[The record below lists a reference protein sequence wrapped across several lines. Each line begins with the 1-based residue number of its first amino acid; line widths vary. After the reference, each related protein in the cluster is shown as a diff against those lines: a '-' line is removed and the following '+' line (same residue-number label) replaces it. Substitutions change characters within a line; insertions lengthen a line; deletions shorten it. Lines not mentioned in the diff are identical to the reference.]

1 MEELEELLQRSNALE
16 DNRLQNVVKRIMDSG
31 NLADMKRVVEQI
43 CNEKVMLSVSK
54 EAMKIV
60 AEATGQFDDMEKMG
74 EFEQKIRECTLSR
87 QSAYEE
93 ALSVVYE
100 IAARKYEGCGRK
112 KEAAEELARL
122 YDCIN
127 ETHGLSDSR
136 SSGKSAEY
144 LRRRINLCVK
154 AASLLMDDD
163 VSDFEKAGH
172 LLQRVSDKV
181 TDLPASDDSVLQYKL
196 LYAKLFDL
204 RHDFIRASQK
214 YIELVRHSAL
224 QPDQKFDCLKQC
236 ALCVILAD
244 AGPER
249 SNVLAVMFKD
259 ERIASVPCYPFLKK
273 IQQQHILRPAEV
285 DKFKGMLSPHQI
297 KKLPGEKRAP
307 IDHAVMLHNLFSA
320 ANIYTSIRL
329 DDLALLLGL
338 SKSEAEATAA
348 DMIRQKRI
356 NAKIDQIKDMLFFS
370 NKHDPL
376 AAWDSHVD
384 SMCTAAD
391 EAATMINKAEAD
403 AMSDA

>member
-1 MEELEELLQRSNALE
+1 MEEIEDLLQSSDALE
-16 DNRLQNVVKRIMDSG
+16 DNSLQNAIQKIMSTHV
-31 NLADMKRVVEQI
+31 LSDMKRVVELV
-43 CNEKVMLSVSK
+43 CNEKVLLSVSK

-60 AEATGQFDDMEKMG
+60 AAAIDQFDDVNEMA
-74 EFEQKIRECTLSR
+74 EFEQKIRESTLSR

-93 ALSVVYE
+93 ALSTVYE
-100 IAARKYEGCGRK
+100 KAARKYKACDRK

-127 ETHGLSDSR
+127 ETHGLADSR
-136 SSGKSAEY
+136 STAKSVEY
-144 LRRRINLCVK
+144 LRRRINLCVE
-154 AASLLMDDD
+154 AATLLTD
-163 VSDFEKAGH
+163 VGDFDGASR

-181 TDLPASDDSVLQYKL
+181 SDLPASDDSVLQYKL

-224 QPDQKFDCLKQC
+224 PPEEKFKCLSRC

-259 ERIASVPCYPFLKK
+259 DRIASVECYPFLKK
-273 IQQQHILRPAEV
+273 IQQQHILRPADVE
-285 DKFKGMLSPHQI
+285 KFKGMLSEHQ
-297 KKLPGEKRAP
+297 KKSLPGEKMTP
-307 IDHAVMLHNLFSA
+307 IDRAVMLHNLFSA

-338 SKSEAEATAA
+338 SKTEAEATAA

-391 EAATMINKAEAD
+391 EAATLINGTEAMRD
-403 AMSDA
+403 A